1 MPALRPAAMRPLQR
15 RWLPCGWQRLHFC
28 RRRLPPAPAALADI
42 PAGLLLRLWRPSQ
55 PGCPLFPQERHS
67 AAAPLAVLPTHP
79 RSHAPLLLLT
89 HPPARPPTHL
99 PSQVEEELAGLGL
112 GAEAVSG
119 LLAALA
125 TRSVADLA
133 ELLGPEGAEATD
145 ELRRLFELGEA
156 YGLGEWLVFDASVVR
171 GLAYYTGEPAPAP
184 VCDP

>member
-1 MPALRPAAMRPLQR
+1 
-15 RWLPCGWQRLHFC
+15 
-28 RRRLPPAPAALADI
+28 
-42 PAGLLLRLWRPSQ
+42 
-55 PGCPLFPQERHS
+55 
-67 AAAPLAVLPTHP
+67 
-79 RSHAPLLLLT
+79 
-89 HPPARPPTHL
+89 
-99 PSQVEEELAGLGL
+99 
-112 GAEAVSG
+112 VSG